1 LNDCIAGMVAA
12 LFHEAAHAMAAEFF
26 GLRVK
31 AVGLDFST
39 GFYVRAQRGKPAV
52 NLMVT
57 LAGPFFNLLL
67 AAASLGLMPSFA
79 LANLIFGGVNLLPF
93 PHSDGARVTKHIEE
107 MRLT

>member
-1 LNDCIAGMVAA
+1 MNDCIAGMVAVI
-12 LFHEAAHAMAAEFF
+12 LHEAAHAMAAEFF

-31 AVGLDFST
+31 AVGLDLST

-57 LAGPFFNLLL
+57 LAGPLFNLAL
-67 AAASLGLMPSFA
+67 AAASWGLMPSFA

-93 PHSDGARVTKHIEE
+93 PHSDGTRVMEHLEE
-107 MRLT
+107 MRIV